1 MVFLVERGP
10 APAPPEYFN
19 KEKGAWATLPLFSW
33 GCWVDADFL
42 IIGGG
47 IAGIS
52 VAAELSGLGSVQLLE
67 REAQLAHHASSRSAA
82 LYEPHYG
89 AAPVVALSLLTGPVL
104 ARIPGVLSPRGVMM
118 VARTDQAA
126 AFHAGADEMLLTRM
140 TVDEAVA
147 LVPVLNAGVVALA
160 AGAEHAQDIDT
171 DLLLQHFGRVARGNG
186 ARFELRAGVT
196 GIAHEGAGWR
206 VTTARGAFSAR
217 FVVNAA
223 GPWADVVAGMAGVR
237 PVGCT
242 PMRRSI
248 ARIPAPGGHD
258 VSGWPMLFGPG
269 EDWYAKPD
277 AGALIV
283 SPGDENPMAP
293 HDAFADDMVLAEGLA
308 RYEAM
313 VTEPVTR
320 VLANWA
326 GLRTF
331 APDRVPV
338 IGPDAAEPA
347 FLWLAGQGG
356 YGFQSCAGAARLL
369 GDLVAGRAPEVG
381 ADMAVR
387 LSPARFG

>member
-1 MVFLVERGP
+1 M
-10 APAPPEYFN
+10 
-19 KEKGAWATLPLFSW
+19 
-33 GCWVDADFL
+33 DADFL

-47 IAGIS
+47 IAGVS
-52 VAAELSGLGSVQLLE
+52 AAAELSGLGFVLLLE
-67 REAQLAHHASSRSAA
+67 QEAVLAHHASSRSAA

-104 ARIPGVLSPRGVMM
+104 AGIAGVLSPRGVMM
-118 VARTDQAA
+118 VGRADQAE
-126 AFHAGADEMLLTRM
+126 AFARDADDMQLARM
-140 TVDEAVA
+140 TVAEALA
-147 LVPVLNAGVVALA
+147 RVPVLNPDVVALA
-160 AGAEHAQDIDT
+160 AFADHAQDIDT
-171 DLLLQHFGRVARGNG
+171 DLLLQHFARVARGNG
-186 ARFELRAGVT
+186 AQIALRAGVT
-196 GIAHEGAGWR
+196 GIARDGAGWR
-206 VTTARGAFSAR
+206 VASAQGEFSAR

-223 GPWADVVAGMAGVR
+223 GPWADEVAQMAGVR
-237 PVGCT
+237 PVGLT
-242 PMRRSI
+242 PMRRSM
-248 ARIPAPGGHD
+248 ARIAAPGGHD

-283 SPGDENPMAP
+283 SPAEEHPMLP

-331 APDRVPV
+331 APDRALV
-338 IGPDAAEPA
+338 IGPDMAEPS

-356 YGFQSCAGAARLL
+356 YGFQSSAGAARLL
-369 GDLVAGRAPEVG
+369 GDMVAGRAPEIG
-381 ADMAVR
+381 ADMAAR